1 MATNLATSIQQTKQR
16 ETVALVDLDMHGGDL
31 GLFLDL
37 HPQQGLKHLAKD
49 ISRLDATIVRSSLVT
64 HGSGLQ
70 LLGSGYEGFDELDPA
85 TGSTMRILGLLRSM
99 HRHVVVD
106 CGHVLEPAVKEA
118 LDCSDQIV
126 VVTTLSLPVIR
137 RTKRLLGTLA
147 AAHYPAGKV
156 VVVVNRYVNE
166 QKELLSQTEDML
178 GVRVAGLIPND
189 YETAREAME
198 HGKPLTMM
206 AARTAIG
213 QWYLGGADLLMAEK
227 VDGTAAGKGQSK
239 AARFFGRCLSTLKL
253 EPRAKP
259 SVV

>member
-1 MATNLATSIQQTKQR
+1 
-16 ETVALVDLDMHGGDL
+16 
-31 GLFLDL
+31 
-37 HPQQGLKHLAKD
+37 
-49 ISRLDATIVRSSLVT
+49 
-64 HGSGLQ
+64 
-70 LLGSGYEGFDELDPA
+70 
-85 TGSTMRILGLLRSM
+85 
-99 HRHVVVD
+99 
-106 CGHVLEPAVKEA
+106 A

-137 RTKRLLGTLA
+137 RTKRLLGTLV

-166 QKELLSQTEDML
+166 QKELLRQTEDML

-189 YETAREAME
+189 YETAREAVE
-198 HGKPLTMM
+198 HGKPLAIM
-206 AARTAIG
+206 AARTPIG

-227 VDGTAAGKGQSK
+227 VSGNGTAVGKGQSK

-253 EPRAKP
+253 EPRGKP